1 MTDELQDTFGDFARG
16 VTSPATFEHALLML
30 CRQTPDRAW
39 EALALL
45 DQHYRRG
52 RVAAE
57 LQHSLRQRIER
68 QALGIESY
76 QPERAPLPQIA
87 VARAIPVAPDADAED
102 PTIEPIP
109 KPAPAP
115 ESCATADAR
124 IDYRQDATACSDSCA
139 EPPLA
144 PVLSCVARNRPDGS
158 DACSRRV
165 IYGRGR
171 QYNALTADA
180 GTPGSGTAAAARS
193 DSNPATSANPPAQV
207 PDMLSLSS
215 DRYIV
220 DPDIGIAELS
230 VERSPD
236 AAGDTSF
243 LWWTE
248 GSGAKP
254 NEDYVAAK
262 PRRVQMAEGVGTSTL
277 RIPLLRNP
285 HRRHV
290 EMFYVLIGRPGGSTG
305 IGPIHRATIFLL
317 PQRALTSVRRVTQIG
332 GVGAVRHA
340 ITTTL
345 VVARFGVSTVERLG
359 ARPYHQ
365 IRSLARIS

>member
-1 MTDELQDTFGDFARG
+1 MTDELQDTFGDFSRG
-16 VTSPATFEHALLML
+16 VTSPATFEHALLTL

-76 QPERAPLPQIA
+76 QPERAPLARIA

-102 PTIEPIP
+102 PTIETIP
-109 KPAPAP
+109 ERAPAAASAAAP
-115 ESCATADAR
+115 PPPPPPPPTPTPTPTPTPGSIIAKTPPRVATVAPSLRWRPYFHVSPA
-124 IDYRQDATACSDSCA
+124 IALTAVM
-139 EPPLA
+139 LA
-144 PVLSCVARNRPDGS
+144 VAASSTVEDG
-158 DACSRRV
+158 
-165 IYGRGR
+165 

-180 GTPGSGTAAAARS
+180 GTPGSGAAATARS

-220 DPDIGIAELS
+220 DPDSGIAELS

-262 PRRVQMAEGVGTSTL
+262 PRRVQMAEGVRYSTL
-277 RIPLLRNP
+277 RIPVLTNP

-290 EMFYVLIGRPGGSTG
+290 EMFYVLIGRPEGSTG

-317 PQRALTSVRRVTQIG
+317 PQ
-332 GVGAVRHA
+332 HA
-340 ITTTL
+340 
-345 VVARFGVSTVERLG
+345 R
-359 ARPYHQ
+359 
-365 IRSLARIS
+365 